1 VHPAQCGWYGCTDA
15 REVLAI
21 GVGRRTHVIG
31 SRPQAKAGVIRS
43 YIEGTGGQE
52 DYRYSQSVAVVVR
65 WVVLVAWLALLNY
78 RPDVEGGTLMPLN
91 LLAIPLAATNA
102 YVTWRIRSGRLVTA
116 RYVYALSLVDLV
128 VATTG
133 VAITR
138 GFDNTFFVFYYPILV
153 GFSVVF
159 HRRRIAFGFAAL
171 GIGAYV
177 LVSLM
182 VAPGVDFDAAEE
194 RILIARVVSMAGVVI
209 AANLMTRIE
218 RARRIAAVGAER
230 ERAAENMELQQ
241 QAMTAELAVTKERG
255 RIAREIHDGIAQ
267 EVYML
272 GLGLETSLELADRD
286 PAAVK
291 QPLQSLL
298 PVARQ
303 TLLHTR
309 NYLYDLKPLMDGD
322 QQLPALAQSQ
332 VEEFTAITGL
342 PVDLSVEGEERKIE
356 FQRAAALY
364 RMIQESLANVLKHA
378 EAGHV
383 TVVVTFEPEV
393 IRIAIEDD
401 GVGFDPA
408 SHHLGYGL
416 TNIRERAEE
425 LSGGCEMVTTAGAGT
440 VVRAWVPA

>member
-1 VHPAQCGWYGCTDA
+1 MRVRA
-15 REVLAI
+15 LAI
-21 GVGRRTHVIG
+21 GAGGDSVGVGWRAHVIG
-31 SRPQAKAGVIRS
+31 SRPQAKGGVIRS
-43 YIEGTGGQE
+43 YIEGAGSQE
-52 DYRYSQSVAVVVR
+52 DYRYSQRVAVVVR
-65 WVVLVAWLALLNY
+65 WVVLASWLALLNY
-78 RPDVEGGTLMPLN
+78 RHDVSGGTLLILN
-91 LLAIPLAATNA
+91 LLALPPAVSNA
-102 YVTWRIRSGRLVTA
+102 YMTWRIRASRPVTA
-116 RYVYALSLVDLV
+116 WYVYASSLMDMV
-128 VATTG
+128 VVTAG
-133 VAITR
+133 VAING
-138 GFDNTFFVFYYPILV
+138 GFSNTFFVFYYPILI

-159 HRRRIAFGFAAL
+159 HRRRIAFGLASL

-177 LVSLM
+177 MVSFS
-182 VAPGVDFDAAEE
+182 VSAGVDTDAGEE
-194 RILIARVVSMAGVVI
+194 RVLIARVVSMAAVVI
-209 AANLMTRIE
+209 ASNLITRIE

-230 ERAAENMELQQ
+230 ERAAENLELQQ

-291 QPLQSLL
+291 QRLQSLL

-383 TVVVTFEPEV
+383 TVVITFEPEV

-408 SHHLGYGL
+408 SHHVGYGL

-425 LSGGCEMVTTAGAGT
+425 LGGGCEMVTTAGAGT